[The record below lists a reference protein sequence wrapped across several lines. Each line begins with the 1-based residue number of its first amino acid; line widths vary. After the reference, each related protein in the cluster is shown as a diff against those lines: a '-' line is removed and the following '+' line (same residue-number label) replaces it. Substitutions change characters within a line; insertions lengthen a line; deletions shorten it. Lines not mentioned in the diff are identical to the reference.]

1 MTTPRLQPITD
12 ELWGATHDLM
22 MSGIVHFPGRM
33 TVARLDSGELW
44 VCSPIP
50 IDDAL
55 AEELAAL
62 GPVAHIV
69 APNRLH
75 HLYLPGAIAR
85 YPEAKVWAAPG
96 LPDKR
101 KDITFD
107 GVLHDDA
114 EPPWAGELPH
124 VFLAGSPWMNEVV
137 FWHRA
142 TRSLVLTDLIF
153 NLHDVRGW
161 FTRLVLR
168 MVRAY
173 RRPGQSRLVRLTTRD
188 RDAFATS
195 LRRVLAWDIDR
206 IVVAHGEIVADDPKA
221 TLAGA
226 LGWVLGE
233 TALPQR
239 ATAGRSP

>member
-1 MTTPRLQPITD
+1 MPTPRLQPIAD

-22 MSGIVHFPGRM
+22 MGGVMHFPGRM
-33 TVARLDSGELW
+33 TVARLHTGELW
-44 VCSPIP
+44 LCSPIP
-50 IDDAL
+50 IDDTL

-75 HLYLPGAIAR
+75 HLHLRGAIDR
-85 YPEAKVWAAPG
+85 YPEATVWAAPG

-101 KDITFD
+101 KDIAFAA
-107 GVLHDDA
+107 VLHDDTQA
-114 EPPWAGELPH
+114 PWDDELPH

-142 TRSLVLTDLIF
+142 SRSLVLTDLMF
-153 NLHDVRGW
+153 NLHEVRGW
-161 FTRLVLR
+161 FTKLVLR

-173 RRPGQSRLVRLTTRD
+173 RRPGQSRMVRVTTRD
-188 RDAFATS
+188 KDAFAKS
-195 LRRVLAWDIDR
+195 LRRMMAWEIDR

-226 LGWVLGE
+226 LAWVLGE
-233 TALPQR
+233 NALPER
-239 ATAGRSP
+239 AAAGSGT